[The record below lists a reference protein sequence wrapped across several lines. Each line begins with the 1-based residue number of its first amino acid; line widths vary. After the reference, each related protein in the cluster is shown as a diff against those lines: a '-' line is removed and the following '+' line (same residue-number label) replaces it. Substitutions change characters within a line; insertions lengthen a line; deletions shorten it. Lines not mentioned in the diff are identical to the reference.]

1 VSEGLLLTD
10 DEIGELLE
18 DERAEYLAIL
28 EEERAATAH
37 LAWRAK
43 ARPEQLP
50 PAGEWSTL
58 FLRGGRGS
66 GKSYAGAHILSELI
80 AEDPLRVTEGPGQ
93 WAIVAPTFGDAR
105 DKCVESDESGLL
117 MALGTNVAEVAA
129 GRSSLV
135 AKWNRSM
142 GELELRDGTRVYI
155 DGGDDGAYRCQGY
168 NLRGAWCDEVGLWKQ
183 WKAAWDESLGFALR
197 KGQARRVAT
206 GTPKR
211 DQPARELIKRLL
223 ADDRVI
229 SRRLRTADNAHNLSP
244 AFFDSVAQYAG
255 TALGRQEL
263 EGELLDE
270 VVGALWRLEWIEDHR
285 VESVPVP
292 LRRTVVALDP
302 SDGTADGDEQGI
314 CAAAVGLDGELYV
327 LRSEGHRTTP
337 LRWLERALRMARDLE
352 ASLVIEKN
360 FGGLA
365 LRDLLEQAIQNS
377 GIRAPYS
384 VIDAHRSKL
393 ARAEIV
399 AALYETGRV
408 HHVGAHQ
415 ELEEQML
422 SWAAAPGQ
430 RSPDRMDAAVHALRE
445 LMSYA
450 RRPGTAGDALNAA
463 VPYRVAAPNQEG
475 AAVPWEGG
483 FYSPSWSPAG
493 YSEPELDAAVRALG
507 ERLPRS
513 DDPSAGA
520 GRT

>member
-1 VSEGLLLTD
+1 MSEGLLLTD
-10 DEIGELLE
+10 EEVRGLTDA
-18 DERAEYLAIL
+18 ERAEYLAIL

-37 LAWRAK
+37 LAWQAQ

-50 PAGEWSTL
+50 PEGEWSTL
-58 FLRGGRGS
+58 LLRGGRGS
-66 GKSYAGAHILSELI
+66 GKSFAGAHILAELI
-80 AEDPLRVTEGPGQ
+80 ATDPLRDVEGPGQ
-93 WAIVAPTFGDAR
+93 WAVVAPTFGDAR
-105 DKCVESDESGLL
+105 SKCIESDESGLL

-135 AKWNRSM
+135 AKWNRSL
-142 GELELRDGTRVYI
+142 GDLELRDGTRVYI
-155 DGGDDGAYRCQGY
+155 DGADDGAYRCQGF
-168 NLRGAWCDEVGLWKQ
+168 NLRGAWCDEVGLWRQ

-244 AFFDSVAQYAG
+244 AFFESVAQYAG

-270 VVGALWRLEWIEDHR
+270 VEGALWRLEWIEDHR
-285 VESVPVP
+285 VERVPVP

-302 SDGTADGDEQGI
+302 ADGTADGDEQGT

-337 LRWLERALRMARDLE
+337 LRWLERALRMARELE
-352 ASLVIEKN
+352 ASMVIEKN

-384 VIDAHRSKL
+384 VIDAHRSKI

-408 HHVGAHQ
+408 HHVGAHP

-422 SWAAAPGQ
+422 SWSGAPGQ
-430 RSPDRMDAAVHALRE
+430 RSPDLMDSAVHALRE

-450 RRPGTAGDALNAA
+450 RKSGTLGDGTAGA
-463 VPYRVAAPNQEG
+463 VPYAPAAPGEDG
-475 AAVPWEGG
+475 AVPWAGDVDPDG
-483 FYSPSWSPAG
+483 WSPA
-493 YSEPELDAAVRALG
+493 EQRAYG
-507 ERLPRS
+507 IR
-513 DDPSAGA
+513 
-520 GRT
+520 